1 MMQTV
6 GKSICTK
13 LVDPGKHSILSKKPF
28 LSGNRSL
35 VCVVYSNRTFHPR
48 SPSSITTS
56 EGTTNTSHIMVSNL
70 SKLANS
76 FLTGFTSQSTVDS
89 RHLSKFDMLKPLREW
104 LDNLKISNPR
114 LAHKLC
120 QLIPSQCPFE
130 RDLNLFGRTL
140 VHIPPMCKLNPLYE
154 EVVTLRFKAMCYL
167 ADECGEDISQYC

>member
-1 MMQTV
+1 MN
-6 GKSICTK
+6 SY
-13 LVDPGKHSILSKKPF
+13 LL
-28 LSGNRSL
+28 
-35 VCVVYSNRTFHPR
+35 
-48 SPSSITTS
+48 
-56 EGTTNTSHIMVSNL
+56 GTTNTSHIMGSNL
-70 SKLANS
+70 SKLARMLATRIMAQANINA
-76 FLTGFTSQSTVDS
+76 L
-89 RHLSKFDMLKPLREW
+89 HLPKFDPLKPMRDW

-154 EVVTLRFKAMCYL
+154 EVVMLRFKAMCYL